1 MDRYEVLGYLPG
13 VAPFETMLVRKKG
26 APRDSA
32 QYVLQ
37 RAKLEGLPE
46 AQQRCVINAATVLQQ
61 LANGCPH
68 QVLVAESFMDPS
80 GYACSVL
87 EHCEVGP
94 ASLLLEA
101 VRKQKEPLSESQVL
115 AWTNDVALAIQ
126 HLHGIGLLHLNVG
139 VNAVHICADGQA
151 KLGDFAI
158 ACQLPDGASETDP
171 TAISFDSLPPEIL
184 RLAPVGRP
192 ADIWGLGCLLFQL
205 CALRPAFEV
214 VESDEGVDFEA
225 CLAKIGGGSPVLPEK
240 TFNHKT
246 DEGGWSKGLQEL
258 LGQMLTANPAA
269 RPTVDQVLERLYDL
283 RTAAGP
289 PVPSGLVM
297 ETKVQPTQSEA
308 YLEGGIDADARS
320 RRRSTGTGLDRLSQ
334 PVRKRDK
341 AKTRLEEQGLAN
353 PMR

>member
-1 MDRYEVLGYLPG
+1 MGGEYGITTGRRHRFLFFLRVIYMHSLLIQFQEKKAVWQPDPAVMDRYEVLGYLPG

-26 APRDSA
+26 GARGSGA

-68 QVLVAESFMDPS
+68 QVLVAESFMDSS

-115 AWTNDVALAIQ
+115 SWTNDIALAIH

-158 ACQLPDGASETDP
+158 ACQLPDGASE
-171 TAISFDSLPPEIL
+171 SCL
-184 RLAPVGRP
+184 RRGGASRAGHHWSDKPVN
-192 ADIWGLGCLLFQL
+192 
-205 CALRPAFEV
+205 V
-214 VESDEGVDFEA
+214 
-225 CLAKIGGGSPVLPEK
+225 
-240 TFNHKT
+240 
-246 DEGGWSKGLQEL
+246 
-258 LGQMLTANPAA
+258 
-269 RPTVDQVLERLYDL
+269 
-283 RTAAGP
+283 
-289 PVPSGLVM
+289 
-297 ETKVQPTQSEA
+297 
-308 YLEGGIDADARS
+308 
-320 RRRSTGTGLDRLSQ
+320 
-334 PVRKRDK
+334 
-341 AKTRLEEQGLAN
+341 
-353 PMR
+353 